1 MKSINKY
8 NCERSQA
15 TISQSDEAMNE
26 GKTFRH
32 SNIKIPIELQI
43 LITAT
48 YELFLCVQCK
58 IVNI

>member
-8 NCERSQA
+8 KCERSQA

-48 YELFLCVQCK
+48 SELFL
-58 IVNI
+58 NI